1 MDVEDTEAEVAEDCH
16 QSWGFFG
23 DLTWRIMLSSSR
35 SGPRLEL
42 LWLLPESRAY
52 RVSEGGVGTIS
63 PLPLALML
71 GSPQPARSTSRTSA
85 WRMFVAALLAG
96 ERPREGSVANGTIT
110 GGDMPTGR
118 VRSSSL
124 SVSDDVAGCWDRK
137 SMMPD
142 QLRGS
147 AWAGRYGLRAGVA
160 GFGRTERDE
169 TTCVCTMV
177 LGLCVLRGAGP
188 EAEACTVTSA
198 ATAWALPTVMS
209 ASENRSIDVEV
220 EAG

>member
-1 MDVEDTEAEVAEDCH
+1 MDVEDVETEVAEDCH

-23 DLTWRIMLSSSR
+23 NPTRRIMLSSSR

-42 LWLLPESRAY
+42 LWLLPESRVY
-52 RVSEGGVGTIS
+52 LVSEGGVGTTP
-63 PLPLALML
+63 PLPLALTL
-71 GSPQPARSTSRTSA
+71 GSPLPARSTSRTSA

-142 QLRGS
+142 QSRGS
-147 AWAGRYGLRAGVA
+147 ACAGKYGLRAGVA
-160 GFGRTERDE
+160 GLGRTEMGE
-169 TTCVCTMV
+169 LTWVSTMV
-177 LGLCVLRGAGP
+177 LGSRVMTEAGP
-188 EAEACTVTSA
+188 SDEACTVRSA
-198 ATAWALPTVMS
+198 ATALALLTVMS
-209 ASENRSIDVEV
+209 ASEKRSVDVEV